1 MKWNRVSNIVSE
13 MKLLALLIA
22 FCIVLL
28 AGLAWYETASLGSEI
43 NQQLK
48 QEELFLQ
55 DVQQELSSHVNL
67 DSTLNDIAIHTS
79 KFFLEFEL
87 VTLDPERGIEN
98 IQNHLAMLAQ
108 LKQTLHKMEREMG
121 KKNLSELLE
130 NLIILQSV
138 GDELAA
144 TTSTS
149 DRFQLYRDN
158 ILLVTK
164 IESYISERRHESL
177 RYSYQMQLKVGELQQ
192 VVAQTGV
199 RLTELVFRHSIAMG
213 VAMFVGFVIAILFM
227 RYVFSIFRER
237 FELLENYA
245 IDIGRGHYQK
255 PPFSSKDFTGRLAV
269 RMGLM
274 SRTIRGAFD
283 KLHQSREEVEELAY
297 YDNLTGLENRLLF
310 HENLENAVVLSRRYE
325 ERFALAYLD
334 IDYFK
339 EINDAHGH
347 GVGDAVLVEISARL
361 QQVLRQDDHTAR
373 LGGDEFAI
381 LFRCDNLDISELV
394 ERILLL
400 LQEPI
405 AMPEMSVKLSGS
417 IGVAILGEDADNS
430 TDLMRFADMALYKS
444 KQSGRNTYHYFSEKL
459 ERKLFE
465 KRKLL
470 AELEAAIEGDQLELH
485 YQPQHDM
492 KSRKIVGVE
501 ALIRWPLPGGEYRYP
516 DLFIPLAEE
525 GELIFSL
532 GEWIIKRACK
542 DGRQLLD
549 RAGPL
554 TIAINL
560 SSKQFKDPNLKEMIV
575 HHCKQYQIPHH
586 CIELE
591 ITESLLLSNINEAV
605 NMLGKLRMEGF
616 NISLDDFGTG
626 YSSNF
631 YLKSIPVTGIKID
644 RLFTAGIPFEK
655 KDVAIVETT
664 IDLATR
670 LDLKVIAEGVETE
683 EQFNHLLGFG
693 CEVAQGY
700 LLNKPMPMSELIAQ
714 ITETRKIREHNIQRI
729 TR

>member
-1 MKWNRVSNIVSE
+1 
-13 MKLLALLIA
+13 
-22 FCIVLL
+22 
-28 AGLAWYETASLGSEI
+28 
-43 NQQLK
+43 
-48 QEELFLQ
+48 
-55 DVQQELSSHVNL
+55 
-67 DSTLNDIAIHTS
+67 
-79 KFFLEFEL
+79 
-87 VTLDPERGIEN
+87 
-98 IQNHLAMLAQ
+98 
-108 LKQTLHKMEREMG
+108 
-121 KKNLSELLE
+121 
-130 NLIILQSV
+130 
-138 GDELAA
+138 
-144 TTSTS
+144 
-149 DRFQLYRDN
+149 
-158 ILLVTK
+158 
-164 IESYISERRHESL
+164 
-177 RYSYQMQLKVGELQQ
+177 
-192 VVAQTGV
+192 
-199 RLTELVFRHSIAMG
+199 
-213 VAMFVGFVIAILFM
+213 
-227 RYVFSIFRER
+227 
-237 FELLENYA
+237 
-245 IDIGRGHYQK
+245 
-255 PPFSSKDFTGRLAV
+255 
-269 RMGLM
+269 
-274 SRTIRGAFD
+274 
-283 KLHQSREEVEELAY
+283 
-297 YDNLTGLENRLLF
+297 
-310 HENLENAVVLSRRYE
+310 
-325 ERFALAYLD
+325 
-334 IDYFK
+334 
-339 EINDAHGH
+339 
-347 GVGDAVLVEISARL
+347 
-361 QQVLRQDDHTAR
+361 
-373 LGGDEFAI
+373 
-381 LFRCDNLDISELV
+381 
-394 ERILLL
+394 
-400 LQEPI
+400 
-405 AMPEMSVKLSGS
+405 
-417 IGVAILGEDADNS
+417 LGEDADNS

-459 ERKLFE
+459 ERKMFE

-532 GEWIIKRACK
+532 GEWIIKRACR

-591 ITESLLLSNINEAV
+591 ITESLLLSNINEAA

-655 KDVAIVETT
+655 KDTAIVETT

>member
-28 AGLAWYETASLGSEI
+28 AGLAWYETDSLGSEI

-192 VVAQTGV
+192 VVAQTRD

-405 AMPEMSVKLSGS
+405 ALPEMSVKLSGS

-591 ITESLLLSNINEAV
+591 ITESLLLSNINEAA

-655 KDVAIVETT
+655 KDTAIVETT

-700 LLNKPMPMSELIAQ
+700 LLNKPMPMTELIAQ

>member
-28 AGLAWYETASLGSEI
+28 AGLAWYETDSLGSEI

-138 GDELAA
+138 GDELAT

-192 VVAQTGV
+192 VVAQTRL

-532 GEWIIKRACK
+532 GEWIIKRACR

-591 ITESLLLSNINEAV
+591 ITESLLLSNINEAA

-655 KDVAIVETT
+655 KDTAIVETT

>member
-1 MKWNRVSNIVSE
+1 MNMSLNIE
-13 MKLLALLIA
+13 
-22 FCIVLL
+22 
-28 AGLAWYETASLGSEI
+28 
-43 NQQLK
+43 
-48 QEELFLQ
+48 
-55 DVQQELSSHVNL
+55 
-67 DSTLNDIAIHTS
+67 TLNETQQPSKAEPGTREVPLPTPAELRTSLPVPAHLQARIRQHRDAIRRILNGEDPRTLVVVGPCSIHDEVAALEYGEKLKALADDVS
-79 KFFLEFEL
+79 DRFLIVMRTYLEKPRTTVGWKGL
-87 VTLDPERGIEN
+87 LYDPERTGSGNLNEGLLRSRRLLLN
-98 IQNHLAMLAQ
+98 LSDMGLPLATEALSPFAMDYLGDLVSWTAIGARTTESQ
-108 LKQTLHKMEREMG
+108 VHREMVSG
-121 KKNLSELLE
+121 LPMPTGFKN
-130 NLIILQSV
+130 
-138 GDELAA
+138 GTD
-144 TTSTS
+144 
-149 DRFQLYRDN
+149 
-158 ILLVTK
+158 
-164 IESYISERRHESL
+164 
-177 RYSYQMQLKVGELQQ
+177 
-192 VVAQTGV
+192 
-199 RLTELVFRHSIAMG
+199 
-213 VAMFVGFVIAILFM
+213 
-227 RYVFSIFRER
+227 
-237 FELLENYA
+237 
-245 IDIGRGHYQK
+245 
-255 PPFSSKDFTGRLAV
+255 
-269 RMGLM
+269 
-274 SRTIRGAFD
+274 
-283 KLHQSREEVEELAY
+283 
-297 YDNLTGLENRLLF
+297 
-310 HENLENAVVLSRRYE
+310 
-325 ERFALAYLD
+325 
-334 IDYFK
+334 
-339 EINDAHGH
+339 
-347 GVGDAVLVEISARL
+347 
-361 QQVLRQDDHTAR
+361 
-373 LGGDEFAI
+373 
-381 LFRCDNLDISELV
+381 
-394 ERILLL
+394 
-400 LQEPI
+400 
-405 AMPEMSVKLSGS
+405 GS

-591 ITESLLLSNINEAV
+591 ITESLLLSNINEAA

-655 KDVAIVETT
+655 KDTAIVETT

-700 LLNKPMPMSELIAQ
+700 LLNKPMPMTELIAQ

>member
-339 EINDAHGH
+339 EINDTHGH

>member
-28 AGLAWYETASLGSEI
+28 AGLAWYETDSLGSEI

-192 VVAQTGV
+192 VVAQTRD

-532 GEWIIKRACK
+532 GEWIIKRACR

-591 ITESLLLSNINEAV
+591 ITESLLLSNINEAA

-655 KDVAIVETT
+655 KDTAIVETT

>member
-28 AGLAWYETASLGSEI
+28 AGLAWYETDSLGSEI

-192 VVAQTGV
+192 VVAQTRV

-381 LFRCDNLDISELV
+381 LLRCDNLDISKLV

-405 AMPEMSVKLSGS
+405 ALPEMSVKLSGS

-485 YQPQHDM
+485 YQSQHDM

-532 GEWIIKRACK
+532 GEWIIKRACR

-591 ITESLLLSNINEAV
+591 ITESLLLSNINEAA

-655 KDVAIVETT
+655 KDTAIVETT